1 MQTLSHPNVIIAQR
15 AETKSTGINLTAF
28 WDALEESR
36 FGFTP
41 LFLVLAVCFGGIAA
55 AAALQKSLV
64 MLSVIALSTGLIE
77 VLLISISSMKT
88 TFWLLIVALLIDL
101 SVVFI

>member
-1 MQTLSHPNVIIAQR
+1 MQTLSHPNVITTSVTER
-15 AETKSTGINLTAF
+15 KSTSINLTAF
-28 WDALEESR
+28 WDALEEGR

-55 AAALQKSLV
+55 AVALPKSLL
-64 MLSVIALSTGLIE
+64 MLSLIALSTGLIE
-77 VLLISISSMKT
+77 VLLIAVSSMRT

-101 SVVFI
+101 SVVLI